1 MQVELSHKEAR
12 SLFGAL
18 VDEELPARE
27 TLRLRSHLDTCG
39 DCRKGWE
46 RYHRAVGAVR
56 SVQREKAPPQLAG
69 NILRR
74 VRRQKYMGNRGIH
87 LAHLQH
93 RVPVEAAIPVLLGV
107 LVAVM
112 LVLLAPQ

>member
-12 SLFGAL
+12 GLFGAL

-27 TLRLRSHLDTCG
+27 QLRLRSHLEVCG
-39 DCRKGWE
+39 DCRTGWE

-56 SVQREKAPPQLAG
+56 SVEREKAPPQLAG

-74 VRRQKYMGNRGIH
+74 VRRQKYMGNRTLH
-87 LAHLQH
+87 LSHLHQ